1 MCPSCFECYSCKDL
15 GKDGRG
21 NCVDCKVE
29 CKLIYKMQL
38 LVKDA
43 SSQMNKNF
51 YRLLLYSFDEH
62 RCQDF
67 FQNVPKPVNLY
78 HDTEAL
84 NAIDRQVK
92 IMVKFN
98 VWIDAIIERQSTF
111 FVLRDTRIRIKL

>member
-1 MCPSCFECYSCKDL
+1 
-15 GKDGRG
+15 
-21 NCVDCKVE
+21 
-29 CKLIYKMQL
+29 
-38 LVKDA
+38 
-43 SSQMNKNF
+43 MNKNF